1 MSLHRAAETDDL
13 AFVLAYEG
21 SVDKR
26 DAHGFTAVMLAA
38 MEGHCSVVIALYHL
52 GGANLDLTADM
63 DLPETAHMDLAEPT
77 NYCVRGCNALQLAAF
92 NDRPEVCHFLISCGM
107 DPHVITT
114 GPVLA
119 KSAITGYGLCLDGND
134 PEDQEYFIPEERV
147 RLTDEEKAERVA
159 GLIKAR
165 STYLGHRKRAATLL
179 AKKEAQEAAKRKR
192 AATLLA
198 KKEAQAAK
206 RKRAAT
212 LLAKK
217 QCI

>member
-38 MEGHCSVVIALYHL
+38 MEGHKDVVRALSHL
-52 GGANLDLTADM
+52 GGANLDLTA
-63 DLPETAHMDLAEPT
+63 HMEPT

-114 GPVLA
+114 GPGLA

-134 PEDQEYFIPEERV
+134 PEDQEYFIPEDRV

-165 STYLGHRKRAATLL
+165 CTYLRNRKRAATLL

-198 KKEAQAAK
+198 KK
-206 RKRAAT
+206 
-212 LLAKK
+212 